1 MLLAAILLVPVCTS
15 LVVLVSPFRRWAGW
29 LTMLAMAATLALAAA
44 AVQATLGSGAVS
56 GAAGWLVCDGLG
68 ALIVVLVAFV
78 AFTAA
83 VYSNGYLRRRASHA
97 QNDDGGSYYPLFN
110 IFVASMLAV
119 PLMANVALLWVALE
133 LTTLL
138 SAFLVGF
145 ESTPEA
151 LEAAWKYAILTTLGA
166 IIALLGVL
174 ILYWGTRIAGEQAFT
189 WNELIAAAPAMPPT
203 LVWPA
208 FLLILIGFGTKVGLV
223 PMHTWLPDA
232 HSQAPSPICALLS
245 GVEVSTAL
253 YVILR
258 LFAVLSRVPGSE
270 AGPWFI
276 VFGVL
281 SVGVATILMVQV
293 RDYKR
298 MFAFSTVEHM
308 GIILLAVGLGSV
320 DARFA
325 AAYQIT
331 AHALAKSFCF
341 FAAGLIVLALGE
353 QRIAAVRGLGR
364 RSPVAAV
371 SFLAGALAI
380 TGMPPSAVF
389 ASELLILKAGLAR
402 GQYLVVGFL
411 ALFIVI
417 GFAAIMRH
425 ATRMT
430 FGKEVD
436 MAEAPVGRLWSAG
449 AAPASCLTAL
459 VITAIPLVV
468 FGLCM
473 PAGLAG
479 LLNLAGTAMGR

>member
-1 MLLAAILLVPVCTS
+1 MLLAAVILVPVLAS
-15 LVVLVSPFRRWAGW
+15 LAALASGTRRRGGLVSV
-29 LTMLAMAATLALAAA
+29 LAMGCVLALALAAA
-44 AVQATLGSGAVS
+44 HETVVHGAIAS
-56 GAAGWLVCDGLG
+56 AGGWLACDGLG
-68 ALIVVLVAFV
+68 ALILVLVAFV

-83 VYSNGYLRRRASHA
+83 LYSGGYLERRHPHEGRRGDRA
-97 QNDDGGSYYPLFN
+97 YYPLFN
-110 IFVASMLAV
+110 LFVASMLAV

-145 ESTPEA
+145 ENTPEA
-151 LEAAWKYAILTTLGA
+151 LEAAWKYALLTTLGA

-174 ILYWGTRIAGEQAFT
+174 ILYWGTSVAGKEAFT
-189 WNELIAAAPAMPPT
+189 WNELIADAPAMPPT
-203 LVWPA
+203 LIWPA

-232 HSQAPSPICALLS
+232 HSQAPAPICALLS
-245 GVEVSTAL
+245 GVETTTAL

-258 LFAVLSRVPGSE
+258 LYSVLSRVPGSE
-270 AGPWFI
+270 AGPWFL

-281 SVGVATILMVQV
+281 SVGVATVLLVQV

-308 GIILLAVGLGSV
+308 GIILLAVGLGSA

-341 FAAGLIVLALGE
+341 FASGIVVLALGE
-353 QRIAAVRGLGR
+353 QRIAAVQGLAR
-364 RSPVAAV
+364 RAPVAAV
-371 SFLAGALAI
+371 TLLAGALAI
-380 TGMPPSAVF
+380 TGMPPSAIF

-402 GQYLVVGFL
+402 GDYLVVGFL

-425 ATRMT
+425 VTRMS
-430 FGKEVD
+430 FGTGPPGGTGP
-436 MAEAPVGRLWSAG
+436 AGRWAG
-449 AAPASCLTAL
+449 AAPRTCLAALAITAAPL
-459 VITAIPLVV
+459 VIL
-468 FGLCM
+468 GLSM
-473 PAGLAG
+473 PSGLDGLLRLAG
-479 LLNLAGTAMGR
+479 AAMGR

>member
-15 LVVLVSPFRRWAGW
+15 LLVLAAPARRWSAEI
-29 LTMLAMAATLALAAA
+29 TILAMAVVLALALF
-44 AVQATLGSGAVS
+44 AVQATLARGSLS
-56 GAAGWLVCDGLG
+56 AASGWLACDGLG
-68 ALIVVLVAFV
+68 ALILGLVAFV

-83 VYSNGYLRRRASHA
+83 IYSRGYLHRRHPPQHRIEAA
-97 QNDDGGSYYPLFN
+97 GSYYPLFN

-133 LTTLL
+133 LTTLF

-145 ESTPEA
+145 ENTPEA

-174 ILYWGTRIAGEQAFT
+174 ILYWGTRVLGQEAFT
-189 WNELIAAAPAMPPT
+189 WNELIAEAPAMPPS

-245 GVEVSTAL
+245 GVETSTAL

-258 LFAVLSRVPGSE
+258 LYSVLSRLPGSE
-270 AGPWFI
+270 AGPWFV

-308 GIILLAVGLGSV
+308 GIILLAVGIGGA

-341 FAAGLIVLALGE
+341 FAAGLLVLALGD
-353 QRIAAVRGLGR
+353 QRIASIQGLAR
-364 RSPVAAV
+364 RAPVAALPFV
-371 SFLAGALAI
+371 AGALAI

-389 ASELLILKAGLAR
+389 VSELLILKAGLAR

-411 ALFIVI
+411 ALFIVL

-430 FGKEVD
+430 FG
-436 MAEAPVGRLWSAG
+436 AGSGSRWTAG
-449 AAPASCLTAL
+449 APRTCLAALAITAVPL
-459 VITAIPLVV
+459 VI
-468 FGLCM
+468 FGISM
-473 PAGLAG
+473 PPELAG
-479 LLNLAGTAMGR
+479 LLRLAGAAMGR